1 MYNKS
6 IFKGM
11 IRRLAMSQELK
22 LLGEIVLE
30 KKLEIARNVHDDRL
44 VGLSEDQQ
52 YQLKQVEEQII
63 NIRAHFVQILAEGL
77 RDHEDQVTS
86 VANVVQW
93 GNINGA
99 SFNERGVPLDEAL
112 KDTSY
117 YRKHIWS
124 VLKEEIQ
131 TRGMSVETVFEVG
144 SVFDPLLDLAAH
156 SFSMAYVQSYN
167 ETLNQS
173 KQAFLE
179 LSAPVVSI
187 TKGLAV
193 LPLIGSIDSE
203 RASMLMEKTL
213 EKASQL
219 GLSRLI
225 LDLSGVLTIDT
236 MVADQLFKVIDA
248 LKLIGVDS
256 ILTGLHPEIAQT
268 MVNLRLHIN
277 HLNFKGNLMQALSE
291 LHKEGAI

>member
-1 MYNKS
+1 
-6 IFKGM
+6 
-11 IRRLAMSQELK
+11 MSQELK

-44 VGLSEDQQ
+44 VGLSENQQ
-52 YQLKQVEEQII
+52 YQLKQVEDQII

-117 YRKHIWS
+117 YRKHIWL
-124 VLKEEIQ
+124 VLKDEIQ
-131 TRGMSVETVFEVG
+131 KRGFSVETVFEVG

-173 KQAFLE
+173 RQDFLE

-187 TKGLAV
+187 TNGLAV
-193 LPLIGSIDSE
+193 LPLIGSIDQKE
-203 RASMLMEKTL
+203 
-213 EKASQL
+213 
-219 GLSRLI
+219 
-225 LDLSGVLTIDT
+225 
-236 MVADQLFKVIDA
+236 
-248 LKLIGVDS
+248 
-256 ILTGLHPEIAQT
+256 
-268 MVNLRLHIN
+268 
-277 HLNFKGNLMQALSE
+277 QAC
-291 LHKEGAI
+291 